1 MGDSSLHAFSL
12 SVLKVILHLSC
23 SVSPLNQ
30 IHCNSIITQ
39 LSGSMEKKRYNGP
52 RYIHATVVQI
62 DQNR

>member
-12 SVLKVILHLSC
+12 SVLKVIMLSQSLEPNTLQLHYNA
-23 SVSPLNQ
+23 VVGV
-30 IHCNSIITQ
+30 H
-39 LSGSMEKKRYNGP
+39 GKMRYNGP